1 MTAPLTGLVMRE
13 PDSGCGHNPAEKG
26 GLEMKIKQAW
36 YLKQVPTHI
45 VAELTDGR
53 LVMFRLTPFRKVGED
68 ELVPYQGYHPSKCAS
83 WVVPQYVLKHYGC
96 S

>member
-1 MTAPLTGLVMRE
+1 
-13 PDSGCGHNPAEKG
+13 
-26 GLEMKIKQAW
+26 MKIKQAW